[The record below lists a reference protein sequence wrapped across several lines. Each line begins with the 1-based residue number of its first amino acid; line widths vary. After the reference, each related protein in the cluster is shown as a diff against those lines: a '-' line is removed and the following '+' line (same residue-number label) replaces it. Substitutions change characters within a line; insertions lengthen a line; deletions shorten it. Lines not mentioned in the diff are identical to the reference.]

1 MPLTIITEPN
11 PILRQKAKEINKEEL
26 KSPGMKELILGMKE
40 IVETAGGVG
49 LAAPQVAKSLRL
61 IVIFLDNK
69 KLILINPEIIKYSWR
84 KEYAEEGC
92 LSVPGNFGKV
102 RRSKTI
108 KVKALDE
115 EGKNMEFTANNFFA
129 RVIQHEID
137 HLDGI
142 LFIDK
147 IKT

>member
-11 PILRQKAKEINKEEL
+11 PILHKKAKEIKKEEL
-26 KSPGMKELILGMKE
+26 KSPEIKELILGMKE
-40 IVETAGGVG
+40 MVETAGGVG

-69 KLILINPEIIKYSWR
+69 KLILINPEITKYSWR
-84 KEYAEEGC
+84 KDCAEEGC

-102 RRSKTI
+102 KRSKII

-115 EGKNMEFTANNFFA
+115 EGKNIEFTANNFFA
-129 RVIQHEID
+129 RVIQHEVD

-147 IKT
+147 INT